1 MSRRQSR
8 LLLSMILGGLLLGSL
23 FIPGAQRA
31 IDVVIS
37 PLRNLTYPQPTDR
50 QFSEINQTS
59 SNTQDELRVVSYG
72 VNPARRQI
80 IVDIGEQTVVAGE
93 AVTVEGVLVGVVD
106 VVEATTARV
115 TLVNDPSFRVI
126 AQTDRGARGLV
137 LAEYQQLTLG
147 DVADDQLLLVGD
159 EVRTLNDQYQNAAS
173 ILVGVVD
180 EVVDSEGLLRSA
192 ILRQPLELNN
202 LSKVSIP

>member
-1 MSRRQSR
+1 
-8 LLLSMILGGLLLGSL
+8 MILGGLLLGSL